1 MTRPC
6 LSFYPFLNFDFN
18 MMSQVKLPFVTQ
30 GKNLIEISELHAF
43 GSTLDALPGREQDVR
58 W

>member
-1 MTRPC
+1 
-6 LSFYPFLNFDFN
+6 
-18 MMSQVKLPFVTQ
+18 MMSLVKLPFVTQ

-43 GSTLDALPGREQDVR
+43 GSTLDALPGRKQDVR